1 LKQDGAAVSEEFGP
15 DFITVTDEN
24 GEDHEL
30 EFLDSIIEN
39 DQTYLALLPADMDED
54 DPDFGIIILKVEEE
68 NGNEILVDI
77 DDEDELNRIYELFMT
92 RLEEAEDE
100 EE

>member
-1 LKQDGAAVSEEFGP
+1 MSEEFGP

-30 EFLDSIIEN
+30 ELLDSIIEH
-39 DQTYLALLPADMDED
+39 DKTYLALLPADMNED
-54 DPDFGIIILKVEEE
+54 DPDFGIIILRVEEE
-68 NGNEILVDI
+68 NGEEVLVDV
-77 DDEDELNRIYELFMT
+77 DNEDELNRIYEIFMT
-92 RLEEAEDE
+92 RMEESDDAE

>member
-1 LKQDGAAVSEEFGP
+1 MSEEFGP

-30 EFLDSIIEN
+30 ELLDSLIEN
-39 DQTYLALLPADMDED
+39 DQTYVALLPADMEED

-68 NGNEILVDI
+68 NGEEILVDV
-77 DDEDELNRIYELFMT
+77 DNEDELNRIYEMFMT
-92 RLEEAEDE
+92 RLEEAETEDE
-100 EE
+100 E

>member
-1 LKQDGAAVSEEFGP
+1 MSEEFGP

-30 EFLDSIIEN
+30 ELLDSLIEN
-39 DQTYLALLPADMDED
+39 DQTYVALLPADMEED

-68 NGNEILVDI
+68 NGEEILVDV
-77 DDEDELNRIYELFMT
+77 DNEDELNRIYEMFMT
-92 RLEEAEDE
+92 RLEEAEAEDE
-100 EE
+100 E

>member
-1 LKQDGAAVSEEFGP
+1 MSEEFGP

-100 EE
+100 EEEE